1 MIRLR
6 NLKIVLYVLLF
17 CATQV
22 DLLILTFT
30 CEVADE
36 VVLSSVFKI
45 VQLLVMVLLFVI
57 SLTDKSCTGGAT
69 KYSFLIFSIIT
80 GTLMF
85 DSPL

>member
-1 MIRLR
+1 MICPR
-6 NLKIVLYVLLF
+6 NIKLVVFFLLF

-45 VQLLVMVLLFVI
+45 VQLLVMVLLFVF
-57 SLTDKSCTGGAT
+57 SLADKSCTGGAT
-69 KYSFLIFSIIT
+69 KYCFLIFSIIT